1 MGSIFRGAER
11 NVWTFR
17 PDVVSERLKPIVKP
31 ERQKLASGAF
41 IIFCLN
47 IMNALVALLT
57 SYYAYKANRF
67 VSSSVLWAI
76 SIGFMLLGIGLVID
90 AGTSLI
96 SGRTLVDITGRTAGE
111 SFSDRVLTL
120 LASLTYLTLQMVAY
134 LVIAIGY
141 ARSTYGRPPSAAA
154 AAPAAVV
161 GATLL
166 SLYSFS
172 ILSYFVT
179 VILLAF
185 VVFQGLLLRSG
196 HAGKLSGMVLL
207 AFALIFAAHCVL
219 LVSVLVLGSGLF
231 LIGAAVQFLGFLSL
245 LIFVVRSEVVG
256 PG

>member
-1 MGSIFRGAER
+1 M
-11 NVWTFR
+11 
-17 PDVVSERLKPIVKP
+17 
-31 ERQKLASGAF
+31 
-41 IIFCLN
+41 
-47 IMNALVALLT
+47 ALLT
-57 SYYAYKANRF
+57 SYYAYKANRY

-76 SIGFMLLGIGLVID
+76 SIGFMLLGFGLVID

-141 ARSTYGRPPSAAA
+141 ARSTYGRQLGT
-154 AAPAAVV
+154 AAPAAAV
-161 GATLL
+161 GATLV
-166 SLYSFS
+166 SLYTFS

-179 VILLAF
+179 LILLAF

-196 HAGKLSGMVLL
+196 RGGRLSWMVLI
-207 AFALIFAAHCVL
+207 AFLLIFAAHCVL
-219 LVSVLVLGSGLF
+219 LVSVLVLGPGLF
-231 LIGAAVQFLGFLSL
+231 LVGTAIQFLGFLSL
-245 LIFVVRSEVVG
+245 LIFVVRSEVIG

>member
-1 MGSIFRGAER
+1 
-11 NVWTFR
+11 
-17 PDVVSERLKPIVKP
+17 
-31 ERQKLASGAF
+31 LASGAL
-41 IIFCLN
+41 ITFCLN
-47 IMNALVALLT
+47 IMSALVALLT

-76 SIGFMLLGIGLVID
+76 SIGFMLLGFGLVID

-141 ARSTYGRPPSAAA
+141 ARSTYGRQLGT
-154 AAPAAVV
+154 AAPAAAV
-161 GATLL
+161 GATLV
-166 SLYSFS
+166 SLYTFS

-179 VILLAF
+179 LILLAF

-196 HAGKLSGMVLL
+196 RGGRLSWMVLI
-207 AFALIFAAHCVL
+207 AFLLIFAAHCVL
-219 LVSVLVLGSGLF
+219 LVSVLVLGPGLF
-231 LIGAAVQFLGFLSL
+231 LVGTAIQFLGFLSL
-245 LIFVVRSEVVG
+245 LIFVVRSEVIG

>member
-1 MGSIFRGAER
+1 
-11 NVWTFR
+11 
-17 PDVVSERLKPIVKP
+17 
-31 ERQKLASGAF
+31 LASGAF

-76 SIGFMLLGIGLVID
+76 SIGFMLLGVGLVID

-141 ARSTYGRPPSAAA
+141 ARSTYGRQPSA

-207 AFALIFAAHCVL
+207 AFVLIFAAHCVL
-219 LVSVLVLGSGLF
+219 LVSVLVLGSGLY

-245 LIFVVRSEVVG
+245 LIFVVRSEVVV

>member
-1 MGSIFRGAER
+1 MS
-11 NVWTFR
+11 
-17 PDVVSERLKPIVKP
+17 
-31 ERQKLASGAF
+31 
-41 IIFCLN
+41 
-47 IMNALVALLT
+47 ALVALLT

-96 SGRTLVDITGRTAGE
+96 SNRTLVDITGRTAGE

-120 LASLTYLTLQMVAY
+120 FASLTYLTLQMVAY
-134 LVIAIGY
+134 LIIAIGY
-141 ARSTYGRPPSAAA
+141 ARSTYGRQSSAGTWASA
-154 AAPAAVV
+154 TVA
-161 GATLL
+161 GATLV

-185 VVFQGLLLRSG
+185 IVFQGLLLRSG
-196 HAGKLSGMVLL
+196 RGGRLSWMVLL
-207 AFALIFAAHCVL
+207 AFVLVFVAHCAL
-219 LVSVLVLGSGLF
+219 LVSVLVLGPGLF
-231 LIGAAVQFLGFLSL
+231 LIGTAIQFLGFLSL
-245 LIFVVRSEVVG
+245 LMFVLRSEVVG